1 MKQLLQSITI
11 ILIATTSV
19 IAQNITTRAYFEET
33 NIILRK
39 GAITY
44 GMEGAA
50 MSIILPNDSTYT
62 TYHGKRS
69 NGEAIDPNKNWHIAG
84 ATNLFTSVIVL
95 QLIEEEKLA
104 LTDTIGKYMDTKNM
118 VNISG
123 SITVEEL
130 LKSTSGLNEVYSNGG
145 TDVYKDIWDDRKRLW
160 TPRDLLAYMPE
171 PNQDKTWNYNNT
183 NGYIL
188 GFLIEDVSGNSL
200 AEEFENRILKP
211 LNFDNAEITSGK
223 SYDMNNLNGVY
234 VKDDERSKW
243 NHDSYLSSR
252 GGNGALTAKSFDVAH
267 FMRELFNG
275 NILDLELVKAML
287 VKTEGSGQDRGSM
300 MCAKKMTEYRGYQV
314 SIVEVITEDDDTMN
328 WVGHA
333 GSGINNIVAYHW
345 LEKDFTIVISNN
357 DVATAMT
364 QGALFFEL
372 ACYTVSVIDNINDP
386 VSVNKI
392 TDEKVSV
399 FPNPATEYITVQMD
413 SEIES
418 IRIFDAYGKVVY
430 YSNELNQ
437 STAQINLD
445 SALQSGNY
453 FMSIK
458 HKNGVLTKRIAVLK

>member
-11 ILIATTSV
+11 ILIATSSV
-19 IAQNITTRAYFEET
+19 LAQNITTREYFEET
-33 NIILRK
+33 NAILRK

-62 TYHGKRS
+62 TYYGKRK
-69 NGEAIDPNKNWHIAG
+69 NGEDVDPNRNWHVAG

-95 QLIEEEKLA
+95 QLVQEEKLA
-104 LTDTIGKYMDTKNM
+104 LTDTIGQYMDTKNM
-118 VNISG
+118 VNVSG

-145 TDVYKDIWDDRKRLW
+145 TDVYRDIWDDRKRLW
-160 TPRDLLAYMPE
+160 TPRDILAYMPE
-171 PNQDKTWNYNNT
+171 PSQDKTWNYNNT
-183 NGYIL
+183 NGYML
-188 GFLIEDVSGNSL
+188 GFLIEDVTGNSL
-200 AEEFENRILKP
+200 ADEFESRIFST
-211 LNFDNAEITSGK
+211 LNFDDAAITSGK
-223 SYDMNNLNGVY
+223 SFNMDNLNGVY
-234 VKDDERSKW
+234 VKDDERSTW
-243 NHDSYLSSR
+243 FHDSYLSSR
-252 GGNGALTAKSFDVAH
+252 GGNGALIAKPVDVAN

-275 NILDLELVKAML
+275 NILDIDLVKAML

-314 SIVEVITEDDDTMN
+314 SIVEVITEEGDTMN

-345 LEKDFTIVISNN
+345 IEKDFTIVISNN
-357 DVATAMT
+357 DVSSAMT

-386 VSVNKI
+386 VSINNISNV
-392 TDEKVSV
+392 DVSL
-399 FPNPATEYITVQMD
+399 FPNPASDQITVKMD

-418 IRIFDAYGKVVY
+418 IRIFDAFGKVVY
-430 YSNELNQ
+430 FSTQIVQ
-437 STAQINLD
+437 STARINLD
-445 SALQSGNY
+445 SNLQSGNY
-453 FMSIK
+453 FVSIK
-458 HKNGVLTKRIAVLK
+458 HKNGVSTKRIAVLK